1 MGGPSAKR
9 RKLSKSSNAPAEVV
23 FDDESRADYLTGF
36 HKRKVARA
44 KEAQTIAARLAKEE
58 KIKDRA
64 EVIIHKRCN
73 TAFMGSI
80 LIADFVIVV
89 DEETA

>member
-9 RKLSKSSNAPAEVV
+9 RKLNKSSNAPAEVV

-44 KEAQTIAARLAKEE
+44 KEAQAIAARMAKEE

-64 EVIIHKRCN
+64 EVLIRRKLHSCN
-73 TAFMGSI
+73 QLHSNLERYQVLT
-80 LIADFVIVV
+80 LLLP
-89 DEETA
+89 